1 MDAHERRM
9 EIWRSLCCH
18 HYLTVA
24 SLAEKYRVS
33 ARTIYTDVQILSLSY
48 PIEAVRGR
56 YFGGIKLP
64 NWYKPAL
71 NVLTNAQYDLLMRL
85 KKELSGNDRMI
96 MTSIIDQ
103 FSK

>member
-24 SLAEKYRVS
+24 SLAEKYHVS

-85 KKELSGNDRMI
+85 KKDLSGNDRMI

>member
-1 MDAHERRM
+1 MDAHGRWM

-24 SLAEKYRVS
+24 SLAEKYHVS

-56 YFGGIKLP
+56 YYGGIKLP
-64 NWYKPAL
+64 NWYKPDL
-71 NVLTNAQYDLLMRL
+71 NVLTHAQFELLTRL
-85 KKELSGNDRMI
+85 KKELSGDDLAI

-103 FSK
+103 FSE